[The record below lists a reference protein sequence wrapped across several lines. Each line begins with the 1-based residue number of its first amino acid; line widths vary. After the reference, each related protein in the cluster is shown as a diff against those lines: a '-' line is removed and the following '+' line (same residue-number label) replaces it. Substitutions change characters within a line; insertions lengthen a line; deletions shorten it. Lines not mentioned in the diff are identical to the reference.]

1 MSNERFLIE
10 YDIPLEKRF
19 AFYKALQRLKQRTQ
33 RFFTSTASV
42 VILDDEGL
50 AWQVYRLAKRYGKAN
65 IWRATKLNGG

>member
-1 MSNERFLIE
+1 MSESRYLIE
-10 YDIPLEKRF
+10 YDIPTERRY

-50 AWQVYRLAKRYGKAN
+50 AWQVYKLAKKYGKAN
-65 IWRATKLNGG
+65 IWKAVKLNGG